1 MKRFTLIFISFL
13 CVCSMSAAEIQIIMN
28 SVSKTMSLSN
38 KETGENVETG
48 EADKNNIYTLSI
60 PAGTYVL
67 TGFATDGET
76 VNGTME
82 LTVTDKTEQ
91 EFKILT
97 CTAYAGNK
105 DWKVGEDYSVEV
117 EICSRE
123 GKKQAVT
130 LGNSVTAGRK
140 TFLALNGSSY
150 SVSFIPNETHQAEGY
165 MPLCKSNTLTF
176 NANVNGNIPMGKD
189 YTISLPADAE
199 LALGTK
205 SAHYVTFRNVE
216 PASVETEGD
225 TKKITYRLAE
235 NQVYNYR
242 TWKTNGLTQA
252 GYFTMTLNEA
262 NLPVLSFTDA
272 DYEAF
277 GPKTIKHDVQ
287 WNQGYE
293 TGDIL
298 VNINE
303 RGHLRMNVG
312 DTYEAHAMRTW
323 QLTDN
328 TTNNYFFEPDFHYT
342 VIDTE
347 GKPSTGV
354 IEIDNADTSTD
365 PWSVIKAVGKGTAI
379 VLVTYDAIGL
389 NYYSSA
395 KKTAFLGGE
404 YRSAIWPENTAVYV
418 VTVGEDESYVKP
430 NMVINETYN
439 EEARKNAGKFVDAEH
454 DVFYYL
460 DSEPGFTYTFTPEGA
475 EKVEIAYPIIGTQMA
490 TYTGFG
496 TEGVTKNGDSSY
508 SLLLKEGRQIV
519 RLTDA
524 SGNAMYQ
531 VLTAKT
537 CHLDIINAS
546 REGSNIFQP
555 GDKVKIQ
562 YSGLRHPANKL
573 AAVYNMSAYIT
584 YNGIPNGSSLTLGSG
599 QYTFGS
605 SASAQAVTVDIPA
618 DYDVENTPELTL
630 NEGVI
635 QVNGFGDPIGNHR
648 TIKRQTGLYS
658 NFAAVSHKTYFG
670 AIPDVRIPLTAVKDF
685 IIRIN
690 NDVSDVDYT
699 VVSNGTQLTA
709 NEDGTYTGTY
719 GIYDITARKAGYRCY
734 HGSFHIADD
743 AEGEQTVNINM
754 VAADNPDAWDGTTL
768 TEPTVIEDIY
778 RIATGAELAW
788 FAAQVNSGNKTIN
801 AVLTSDID
809 LAGYDWTTI
818 GGAGTAKAYQ
828 GKFNGNGH
836 TISGLY
842 ISNADATYQ
851 GLFGMLYNATVE
863 NMVIEGEVTGK
874 QYAGGIA
881 ASIGA
886 NSTVDRC
893 VNNADITAT
902 QSYVGGITGH
912 ISANTAKVTNCYNT
926 GDITAP
932 TNCGGIAGNNNA
944 LAIVE
949 NVFNIGEITGDTYT
963 GACVGG
969 SSAKTNMKNMFALKE
984 YSVTASHTLVDE
996 GQMASGEIA
1005 VLLGEAFGQT
1015 IGTDTHPVLGG
1026 KKVYTVD
1033 DAYTNNNPAYDNIIN
1048 FEDVEL
1054 GETVYWNGADGSGLF
1069 MTDDYYSFLN
1079 YYNEAYNSWCGFGIS
1094 RTTGTDYTG
1103 WGTPSELNSCT
1114 GGGME
1119 SRQFAVGYFSEY
1131 NFLIE
1136 DQAPAIYA
1144 TQAFKPKYMHINNS
1158 AQTYLSM
1165 LNGDDFAKKFTE
1177 EDFLLLT
1184 ITGLTANE
1192 EETGHVDFYLA
1203 KDGKIVNEWTKVDLT
1218 QLGAV
1223 DHIQFTMKSSDTS
1236 YGFMN
1241 TPAYFCLDNMEA
1253 ELTEDIPTGISDV
1266 IGNDNHQSAN
1276 GIYNVG
1282 GLKLNTLQRGVN
1294 IVRMPDG
1301 TVRKMMIR

>member
-1 MKRFTLIFISFL
+1 MRRLTLIFISLL
-13 CVCSMSAAEIQIIMN
+13 CISGMYAADIKVVMN
-28 SVSKTMSLSN
+28 SASKTMSLSS
-38 KETGENVETG
+38 KETGEKIETG
-48 EADKNNIYTLSI
+48 EPDKSNTYAFSI
-60 PAGTYVL
+60 TAGTYIL

-76 VNGTME
+76 VNGTIE
-82 LTVTDKTEQ
+82 LTVTDEAEQ

-105 DWKVGEDYSVEV
+105 DWKADEDYFIEV

-123 GKKQAVT
+123 GEKQVVNT
-130 LGNSVTAGRK
+130 GNSITAGRK

-150 SVSFIPNETHQAEGY
+150 SVSFIPNETHKAEGY
-165 MPLCKSNTLTF
+165 LPLYKSNTLTF
-176 NANVNGNIPMGKD
+176 NANINGNIPLGKD
-189 YTISLPADAE
+189 YCISLPADAE

-216 PASVETEGD
+216 PVSVETEGD
-225 TKKITYRLAE
+225 TKKVTFRLAE

-242 TWKTNGLTQA
+242 TWKEGGLTQA

-262 NLPVLSFTDA
+262 NLPALSFTEE
-272 DYEAF
+272 DYKAF
-277 GPKTIKHDVQ
+277 SPKTIKHDVQ
-287 WNQGYE
+287 WNMGYE

-303 RGHLRMNVG
+303 HGHLRMNIG
-312 DTYEAHAMRTW
+312 DTYEAHAMRSW

-328 TTNNYFFEPDFHYT
+328 TVNNYFFEPDFHYT

-395 KKTAFLGGE
+395 KKAAFLGGE
-404 YRSAIWPENTAVYV
+404 YWSAIWPENTAAYV
-418 VTVGEDESYVKP
+418 VTVGEGECAVKP
-430 NMVINETYN
+430 NMVINEAYN
-439 EEARKNAGKFVDAEH
+439 EEAKKNAGKFVDAEH
-454 DVFYYL
+454 DIFYYL
-460 DSEPGFTYTFTPEGA
+460 DTEAGFTYTFTPENA
-475 EKVEIAYPIIGTQMA
+475 AKIEIAYPTIGTQMA

-496 TEGVTKNGDSSY
+496 TEGITRNEDGSY

-524 SGNAMYQ
+524 SGNSIYQ
-531 VLTAKT
+531 VLTAKA
-537 CHLDIINAS
+537 CHRDIINAS
-546 REGSNIFQP
+546 REGSKIFQP

-605 SASAQAVTVDIPA
+605 SPQAQAVTVDIPT
-618 DYDVENTPELTL
+618 DFDVDNTPEVVM

-635 QVNGFGDPIGNHR
+635 QVIGFGDPIGNHR
-648 TIKRQTGLYS
+648 IIKRRTGLYS

-670 AIPDVRIPLTAVKDF
+670 AIPEVRIPLTAVKNF
-685 IIRIN
+685 VIRIN
-690 NDVSDVDYT
+690 NDVPDADYT
-699 VVSNGTQLTA
+699 VVSNGNSLIA

-719 GIYDITARKAGYRCY
+719 GTYDITARKAGYRCY
-734 HGSFHIADD
+734 HATFSIGDD
-743 AEGEQTVNINM
+743 AEGEQTINISM
-754 VAADNPDAWDGTTL
+754 VAIENSAAWDGQTL
-768 TEPTVIEDIY
+768 AEPAVIEDIY
-778 RIATGAELAW
+778 QIGTGAELAW
-788 FAAQVNSGNKTIN
+788 FAAQVNGGNKVIS
-801 AVLTSDID
+801 AVLTADID
-809 LAGYDWTTI
+809 LADYDWTAI
-818 GGAGTAKAYQ
+818 GGASTAKAYQ

-836 TISGLY
+836 SVNGLY
-842 ISNADATYQ
+842 INNPDATYQ
-851 GLFGMLYNATVE
+851 GLFGMLYNA
-863 NMVIEGEVTGK
+863 NIERLAINGKVTGK

-893 VNNADITAT
+893 VNNAKITAT
-902 QSYVGGITGH
+902 QSFAGGITGY

-926 GDITAP
+926 ADIASP

-944 LAIVE
+944 LAIAE
-949 NVFNIGEITGDTYT
+949 NVFNLGEISGTTYA
-963 GACVGG
+963 GACIGG
-969 SSAKTNMKNMFALKE
+969 SSAKTKMKNMFALKE
-984 YSVTASHTLVDE
+984 YSVTASHTLVSAE
-996 GQMASGEIA
+996 QMASGEVA

-1015 IGTDTHPVLGG
+1015 IGSDSHPVIGG
-1026 KKVYTVD
+1026 MKVYAVE
-1033 DAYTNNNPAYDNIIN
+1033 DAYTNNNPLYDNIIN

-1054 GETVYWNGADGSGLF
+1054 GESGYWNGSDCTGLF
-1069 MTDDYYSFLN
+1069 MTAGNYSFLN
-1079 YYNEAYNSWCGFGIS
+1079 YYNEAYSSWCGFGIS

-1131 NFLIE
+1131 NFLME

-1144 TQAFKPKYMHINNS
+1144 TQAFRPKYMHINNS
-1158 AQTYLSM
+1158 AQSYLSM
-1165 LNGDDFAKKFTE
+1165 LYGDEFAKKFTE

-1184 ITGLTANE
+1184 ITGLTAE
-1192 EETGHVDFYLA
+1192 DEETGHIDFYLA

-1218 QLGAV
+1218 RLGAV
-1223 DHIQFTMKSSDTS
+1223 DHIQFTMKSSDTA

-1241 TPAYFCLDNMEA
+1241 TPAYFCIDNMEA
-1253 ELTEDIPTGISDV
+1253 ELTEDTPTGISDV
-1266 IGNDNHQSAN
+1266 IGGEKHQPVKE
-1276 GIYNVG
+1276 IYTIG
-1282 GLKLNTLQRGVN
+1282 GLKLNSLQRGVN
-1294 IVRMPDG
+1294 IIRQSDG
-1301 TVRKMMIR
+1301 SVRKIMIR